1 MFQDVFLLLGS
12 PSESLVP
19 FSFMWLI
26 YALPWGLVYIL
37 LSWSGCSIPITVNG
51 SYVLK
56 PKALNI
62 PANSSLASPHT
73 RIRHVLHL
81 NPLSS

>member
-1 MFQDVFLLLGS
+1 MRLINVSRCFPPLRLTY
-12 PSESLVP
+12 ESLVP

-26 YALPWGLVYIL
+26 YTLPWGLVYIL
-37 LSWSGCSIPITVNG
+37 LSWSGCSIPITVSG

-56 PKALNI
+56 PKA
-62 PANSSLASPHT
+62 ANSSLASPHT
-73 RIRHVLHL
+73 RIRHVLHI